1 MTSQLIKLV
10 KAPIILSG
18 TLSVSAESSTPH
30 QCRYCDAPFTS
41 RNALF
46 RHVRSDPICSR
57 LANDGNPYSQLSTP
71 KRQTI
76 AILFQ
81 YHSTSTT
88 NRTIGDVAVNLQSEA
103 ESVGDAL
110 RGAIKQAVE
119 RHINKD
125 YDTDTSG
132 VDIISTT
139 QATVAKL
146 RHRSLAQETCCAAA
160 GDVMVLSFLAPAVIT
175 CTEPGREDRERQ
187 RHFLCGL
194 LKLTNEA
201 LLEATKSLGLLV
213 EVLSV
218 KLLSSDS
225 RLHAERSCTQRIY
238 HYLFPIRWL
247 PGGTKIE
254 QWWIHSEENSGQSL
268 MGHHKS
274 RAPTPPPSDSLRHL
288 KEALRSAESSTVT
301 SNDQLGDRGLVR
313 HAAGRFG
320 TLSKKI
326 RRPWHNYAD
335 RELRG
340 DASPNNEP
348 VWRVFDRAK
357 VVQLQTW
364 KDPLKQDVEVFAV
377 LEFRGDHFL
386 PQQVRR
392 IVGTALAIS
401 HGWLPSNI
409 FELSTRPDVFIETPL
424 APDGHIYMAGARF
437 HFDELRTGGQGIF
450 ETEADGI
457 VANHLSEHDSAGKMN
472 NGIQQHLLSQLA
484 CERARRKEATWLQ
497 ELQDVIAPRIREQLN
512 GYITLKGA
520 GSRLGSILELRP
532 PPDCYV
538 PVLTLLR
545 SIIAS
550 GKWPATS
557 SARSN
562 VIRKSGSGSPAT
574 GKRGSFTVVNPKFR
588 AGLDRRGVD
597 SEPLPLGNAL
607 FPDLVDA
614 VFELESSL
622 SEREI
627 DCATANGKVSKRS
640 SRGLLERPLSSH
652 CAINCNAEFT
662 PHVDSGQ
669 GLGQSLSMIVG
680 LGDYIG
686 GELSVEGT
694 NHDIR
699 FRPLEFDGWKLRH
712 WTIPFVG
719 ERLSL
724 VWFTPESK
732 SKGV

>member
-1 MTSQLIKLV
+1 M
-10 KAPIILSG
+10 
-18 TLSVSAESSTPH
+18 SAESSTSN
-30 QCRYCDAPFTS
+30 QCRYCEALFAS

-57 LANDGNPYSQLSTP
+57 LASDGNLYSQDEFP
-71 KRQTI
+71 KTRQTV
-76 AILFQ
+76 ALLFQ
-81 YHSTSTT
+81 YHSTTSTV
-88 NRTIGDVAVNLQSEA
+88 RFGDVTVPPRSEA
-103 ESVGDAL
+103 EVAGDAL
-110 RGAIKQAVE
+110 RGTIKQAIE
-119 RHINKD
+119 RHIHTD
-125 YDTDTSG
+125 YGMGASG

-139 QATVAKL
+139 QATVSKL
-146 RHRSLAQETCCAAA
+146 RHCSLSQETCCSAA
-160 GDVMVLSFLAPAVIT
+160 GDVMVLRFLASAVIT
-175 CTEPGREDRERQ
+175 CTEPGREDCDRQ
-187 RHFLCGL
+187 RHFLCEL

-201 LLEATKSLGLLV
+201 LLEATKSVGLWV

-225 RLHAERSCTQRIY
+225 RLHAERSCTQRVY

-247 PGGTKIE
+247 PGGTELE

-268 MGHHKS
+268 SGHHRESKC
-274 RAPTPPPSDSLRHL
+274 ATPRPPLDSLRRL
-288 KEALRSAESSTVT
+288 KNALRSAESATVT
-301 SNDQLGDRGLVR
+301 SSNEQLGDPGLVR

-320 TLSKKI
+320 ALAKKI

-348 VWRVFDRAK
+348 VWRVVDRAR

-364 KDPLKQDVEVFAV
+364 KDPSKHYVEVVAV
-377 LEFRGDHFL
+377 LEFRGDDFL
-386 PQQVRR
+386 PEQVRR

-401 HGWLPSNI
+401 HGWLPSDI
-409 FELSTRPDVFIETPL
+409 FDLSTRPDVFIETPL
-424 APDGHIYMAGARF
+424 APSGRLYMAGARF
-437 HFDELRTGGQGIF
+437 HFDELRTGGRDIF
-450 ETEADGI
+450 ETDADGA
-457 VANHLSEHDSAGKMN
+457 VATQHDSARNLNK
-472 NGIQQHLLSQLA
+472 GIQQHVLSHLA
-484 CERARRKEATWLQ
+484 REATRRKEATWLQ
-497 ELQDVIAPRIREQLN
+497 ELQRVVAPRVREQLG
-512 GYITLKGA
+512 GYLPVPSTNL
-520 GSRLGSILELRP
+520 RVEGSILGVRP

-538 PVLTLLR
+538 PVVTLLR
-545 SIIAS
+545 SIITS
-550 GKWPATS
+550 GTWPATS

-562 VIRKSGSGSPAT
+562 VIRKSGSGSPAA

-588 AGLDRRGVD
+588 AGLDNRGVD
-597 SEPLPLGNAL
+597 SEPLPLGNEL
-607 FPDLVDA
+607 FPDLVVA

-622 SEREI
+622 SEQEI
-627 DCATANGKVSKRS
+627 DRATANSLVSKRS
-640 SRGLLERPLSSH
+640 CQGLLQRSLSSH
-652 CAINCNAEFT
+652 CAINCSAEFT
-662 PHVDSGQ
+662 PHVDSGR
-669 GLGQSLSMIVG
+669 GSGQSLSMIVG

-719 ERLSL
+719 ERFSL

-732 SKGV
+732 SKEV